1 MFGYNACDA
10 AETTRSGDG
19 VSTIR
24 SCDGPIS
31 VSAGKWLVL
40 TWEAH
45 DFSFRVLRERIQLR
59 PEVVALCF
67 YQFLE
72 VESPSDR
79 DFLGALLVLRRV
91 HGSLGV
97 HLVED
102 RGGRAIELPDVKRFQ
117 ARMKTLLTELYP

>member
-10 AETTRSGDG
+10 AETARSCDG
-19 VSTIR
+19 ISTTR
-24 SCDGPIS
+24 SCDGPLS
-31 VSAGKWLVL
+31 VSAGKRLIL
-40 TWEAH
+40 TWRAH
-45 DFSFRVLRERIQLR
+45 DFTFRVLRERIQLR

-72 VESPSDR
+72 AESPSDG
-79 DFLGALLVLRRV
+79 DFLGALFVLRRF

-102 RGGRAIELPDVKRFQ
+102 RDGRAIELPDVKRFQ